1 MPNPGLSFLREE
13 HAAVTTDWMV
23 LTAIAVSFGTFVLVE
38 LSTGTGAV
46 STAIETKLTDVPVIA
61 LGLLAGADPAA
72 EDP

>member
-1 MPNPGLSFLREE
+1 
-13 HAAVTTDWMV
+13 MV

-46 STAIETKLTDVPVIA
+46 STAIETTLTDVPVIA